1 MILINCLWLASKLLT
16 SLNWELFFC
25 LQRKMHSFV
34 ITKNYKHIKDF
45 NMQTQAGLHEI
56 ECETLYSLTLIGR
69 QKG

>member
-1 MILINCLWLASKLLT
+1 
-16 SLNWELFFC
+16 
-25 LQRKMHSFV
+25 MHSFV